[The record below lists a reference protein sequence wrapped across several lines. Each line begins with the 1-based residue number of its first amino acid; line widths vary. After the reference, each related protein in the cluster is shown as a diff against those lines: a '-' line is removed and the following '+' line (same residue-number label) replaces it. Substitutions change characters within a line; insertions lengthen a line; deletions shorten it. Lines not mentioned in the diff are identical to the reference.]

1 MSDGSPRREELLTKA
16 YAYVLAHGIGD
27 LSLRPLAA
35 AIESSPRVLLYLFG
49 SKDGLVRALLAKARE
64 EELVFLRTSQVADG
78 ARAGS
83 LAAVV
88 RTTWEWLSSPDH
100 RPLLTLWL
108 EAYAKSLA
116 EPAGPWATFAQDT
129 VTDWLTTLAAAQPPA
144 HRDTDAGA
152 AERTL
157 ALATLRG
164 ALIDLL
170 ATNDLTRTT
179 AAITAA
185 WPAGQPAQER

>member
-1 MSDGSPRREELLTKA
+1 MSEGSPRREELLAKA
-16 YAYVLAHGIGD
+16 YEYVLAHGIGD

-35 AIESSPRVLLYLFG
+35 AVESSPRVLLYLFG

-64 EELVFLRTSQVADG
+64 AELVFLQRTPDADG
-78 ARAGS
+78 M
-83 LAAVV
+83 AAVV
-88 RTTWEWLSSPDH
+88 RTTWEWLSTAEH

-116 EPAGPWATFAQDT
+116 DPTGPWTTFAADT
-129 VTDWLTTLAAAQPPA
+129 VTDWLTMLAASQPMARRNTPA
-144 HRDTDAGA
+144 AI

-185 WPAGQPAQER
+185 WPEQ